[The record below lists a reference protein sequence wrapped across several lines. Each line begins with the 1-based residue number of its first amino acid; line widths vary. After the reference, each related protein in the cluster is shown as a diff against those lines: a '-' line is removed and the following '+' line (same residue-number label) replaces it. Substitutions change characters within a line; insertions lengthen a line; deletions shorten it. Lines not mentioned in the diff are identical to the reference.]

1 MELQY
6 ERIVCDKVVN
16 ITALASAQ
24 YLEMP
29 KDFTF
34 QLETHRCWE
43 INFIDNGSIRL
54 YADGKKFELQKQD
67 MILYA
72 PMVEH
77 GILEKTENTPNT
89 ISFSF
94 ESDSPSLYRLAQ
106 RVIHLSPQAQKM
118 VSNILKYAFTLSDT
132 ALPVNKLTTVLQNL
146 DENRRCLL
154 QMIVVTLEAL
164 LLQLLTDSYT
174 SVSAEKILKTTV
186 ENQQSSL
193 SQAVQAYIE
202 QHLDEKLTLE
212 KISHHFNISPGKL
225 YRDIKSVN
233 HCSLQTFI
241 ADIRLKAAK
250 RLIRQEEYNF
260 TEIAQQLGFSSLH
273 YFSQWFKTHTHFS
286 PTEYATSMKSR
297 SER

>member
-6 ERIVCDKVVN
+6 ERIVCDKIVD
-16 ITALASAQ
+16 ITALVSVQ
-24 YLEMP
+24 YLELP
-29 KDFTF
+29 KNFTF

-54 YADGKKFELQKQD
+54 YADGNEFELQKQD

-77 GILEKTENTPNT
+77 GILEKTEDTPNT

-94 ESDSPSLYRLAQ
+94 ESDSPILYRLAQ
-106 RVIHLSPQAQKM
+106 RVIHLPPKAQKM
-118 VSNILKYAFTLSDT
+118 VSNILKYAFTLSET
-132 ALPVNKLTTVLQNL
+132 ALPVNELTSVLKKPN
-146 DENRRCLL
+146 ENQRCIL
-154 QMIVVTLEAL
+154 QLIAVSLEAL
-164 LLQLLTDSYT
+164 LLQLLTDSCT
-174 SVSAEKILKTTV
+174 SDHSEKTFKTTV

-225 YRDIKSVN
+225 YRDIKAVN
-233 HCSLQTFI
+233 RCSLQTFI
-241 ADIRLKAAK
+241 SDIRLKAAK

-260 TEIAQQLGFSSLH
+260 TEIAQRLGFSSLH
-273 YFSQWFKTHTHFS
+273 YFSQWFKTQTHLS